1 MCVSEKWI
9 IPFPF
14 LHVSGVSAKAQGSGE
29 RLGMTFKTQTFHL
42 FLLLCFVLLSL
53 FFFFFENVFCSV
65 FLNGWECHS
74 AFWVAGGK
82 GKAQCSVRSEKVQ

>member
-1 MCVSEKWI
+1 MCVCVCVSEKWI

-53 FFFFFENVFCSV
+53 FFFFLKMSPGVCVETDENVTARLGWLEEREMPSV
-65 FLNGWECHS
+65 
-74 AFWVAGGK
+74 V
-82 GKAQCSVRSEKVQ
+82 